1 MELDQILQLI
11 DKVSDSSLTAFDYEA
26 DGIKI
31 AMEHGKAA
39 PVQVQM
45 SGVPSGAGLQMAEMM
60 GGANGV
66 TVKEAAMPERKET
79 AGDELELIDDRFK
92 ELSTTSNDA
101 KMTLVKAKPEKKA
114 TVKKR

>member
-66 TVKEAAMPERKET
+66 TAKEAAMPERKET
-79 AGDELELIDDRFK
+79 AGK
-92 ELSTTSNDA
+92 STAAEEHSEAEEGVFVTSPSR
-101 KMTLVKAKPEKKA
+101 L
-114 TVKKR
+114 